1 MLAVPPIPAQ
11 LADPLVRRACRTN
24 SGPEQAVSGPHQRRF
39 NSECDIPRSG
49 AQP

>member
-11 LADPLVRRACRTN
+11 LAAAGPAGLRDQIR
-24 SGPEQAVSGPHQRRF
+24 PEQAVSGPHQRRF